1 MLDPSLI
8 YYRNSFSKAEEVVN
22 IQKKN
27 QHWPIQI
34 TINGLQKPQVLKDM
48 AFKDVLLI

>member
-8 YYRNSFSKAEEVVN
+8 YYRNSFSKAEQVVN

-34 TINGLQKPQVLKDM
+34 DYKWSSKTSDFEEYGI
-48 AFKDVLLI
+48 